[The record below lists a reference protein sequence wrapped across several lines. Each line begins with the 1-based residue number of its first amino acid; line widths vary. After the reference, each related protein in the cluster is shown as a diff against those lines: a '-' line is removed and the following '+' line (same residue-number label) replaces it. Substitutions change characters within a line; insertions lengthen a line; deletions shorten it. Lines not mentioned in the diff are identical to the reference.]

1 MKKTIQRGRKKKP
14 AKKSP
19 RAPKMLDPSKVVVSV
34 ATKKSV
40 ATSKP
45 KREEWTRARVQA
57 LYKNP
62 NNEPRGSR
70 LLNGDGSTH
79 KGSPH
84 EWEWEED
91 PTYGPVCL
99 GCNAKGEDVEKF
111 DPSVQRSE
119 HDAPRIA
126 RTSFE
131 RIADGED
138 AVDVVREEFG
148 W

>member
-1 MKKTIQRGRKKKP
+1 MPTMKKSKAKKP
-14 AKKSP
+14 AQKK
-19 RAPKMLDPSKVVVSV
+19 
-34 ATKKSV
+34 V
-40 ATSKP
+40 ATSKAKEP
-45 KREEWTRARVQA
+45 WTRKRVSA
-57 LYKNP
+57 LYDNP

-119 HDAPRIA
+119 DDEPRRPG
-126 RTSFE
+126 RTTFE

-138 AVDVVREEFG
+138 PMDAVRAEFEG
-148 W
+148 WE